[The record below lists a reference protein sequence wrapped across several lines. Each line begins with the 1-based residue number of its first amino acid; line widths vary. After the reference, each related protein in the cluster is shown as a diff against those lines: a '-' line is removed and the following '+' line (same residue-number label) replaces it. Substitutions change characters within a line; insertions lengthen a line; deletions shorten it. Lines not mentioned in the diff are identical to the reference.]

1 VHHTRP
7 GPVPRARVPFCLPRV
22 HPQHSKGKEK
32 RKEILVDR
40 RGKKE
45 KNPPPHQTNPLTS
58 SSLYSIVLYWYSMGG
73 LINSAKKRKRVE
85 KEQGEKLLKTSPSI
99 GTSNSSGVKKA
110 KNSSKPQTKSPKKSP
125 RAQPRSEQQT
135 KSQGGLNSDTD
146 EDGDAQGSGGEDD
159 TPTQDPQ
166 VFTDL
171 KLPTEILNSIS
182 SMGLTKLTSIQR
194 KTMPLLLAGKDVS
207 WKIFPAN
214 FSQTLS

>member
-1 VHHTRP
+1 MHHTRLWP
-7 GPVPRARVPFCLPRV
+7 IPRARVPFCLPRL
-22 HPQHSKGKEK
+22 HPQHSIGKGKK
-32 RKEILVDR
+32 RKDWSIVVKR
-40 RGKKE
+40 KK
-45 KNPPPHQTNPLTS
+45 KIPPPHQTNPFTS
-58 SSLYSIVLYWYSMGG
+58 SSLYSIVLYSMGG

-85 KEQGEKLLKTSPSI
+85 KEQGEKLLKTGPSI

-135 KSQGGLNSDTD
+135 KGQGELNSDTD
-146 EDGDAQGSGGEDD
+146 EDGDVQGSEGEDD

-171 KLPTEILNSIS
+171 KLSTEILNSIS
-182 SMGLTKLTSIQR
+182 SMGLTELTSIQR
-194 KTMPLLLAGKDVS
+194 KSMPLLLAGKDVS
-207 WKIFPAN
+207 WKFSPPI

>member
-1 VHHTRP
+1 
-7 GPVPRARVPFCLPRV
+7 
-22 HPQHSKGKEK
+22 
-32 RKEILVDR
+32 
-40 RGKKE
+40 
-45 KNPPPHQTNPLTS
+45 
-58 SSLYSIVLYWYSMGG
+58 MGG

-85 KEQGEKLLKTSPSI
+85 KEQGEKLLKTGPSI

-135 KSQGGLNSDTD
+135 KGQGGLNSDTD
-146 EDGDAQGSGGEDD
+146 EDGDVQGSGGEDD

-171 KLPTEILNSIS
+171 KLSTEILNSIS
-182 SMGLTKLTSIQR
+182 SMGLTELTSIQR

-207 WKIFPAN
+207 WKFSPPIF
-214 FSQTLS
+214 SRTLS